1 MEEIEAMAID
11 KSSSALLQHLLH
23 LTTPETISDIAKHL
37 GQSRRKIYYHLD
49 KINEALPDHT
59 TPLVPRSRIG
69 LLLNQEQKD
78 ACQHLLDRIDS
89 YSYVLNSQERIQL
102 LTLYIAISTE
112 RVTIEKMQQLIEVS
126 RNTVLSDLSEMRRLL
141 RLDQFQ
147 LTLMTTKAQGYVL
160 RAEPFAKVQYIY
172 HLLYSVFSDGAAP
185 FLSILKEKL
194 NLVDLLN
201 DFEEIARQE
210 WTHLEKIVGK
220 RINRQELTSL
230 TQILPCLLQAYRNM
244 NLDTDQ
250 KELLQADF
258 AQVRER
264 VEYKA
269 AQHLASCLAE
279 EKNIQLDCIELEVLT
294 ILLLSYR
301 KDTDLHATSEDFE
314 DLRTTL
320 EHYIWYFQNQS
331 KYIVGKPEELLNQLT
346 MHFKALL
353 FRKRYGIFSKN
364 PLLEQ
369 IKCKYP
375 DLFAYCRVTS
385 KILED
390 AWDVHLTEDD
400 IADLSIQMGGSLKT
414 PLDKGQEIL
423 HIYLVSDEG
432 VAIQKMLLK
441 QIQYHLPNEMI
452 HAVFTTEQYR
462 SVEDLIEVD
471 LVITTSDGFEVNAP
485 TLQVSPILE
494 SRDIHRIQ
502 QFIQEPGG
510 FSSGVEL
517 RQQLEKLLTPYVPSP
532 DDRKTLRYRI
542 EKLYGQR
549 MHLSQSKNN

>member
-1 MEEIEAMAID
+1 MAID
-11 KSSSALLQHLLH
+11 KSSSALLQHLLY
-23 LTTPETISDIAKHL
+23 LTTPETVSNMAKNL

-49 KINEALPDHT
+49 KINEALPESIP
-59 TPLVPRSRIG
+59 PLTPRSRVG
-69 LLLNQEQKD
+69 LLLTPEQKA
-78 ACQHLLDRIDS
+78 ACRLLLEQMDS
-89 YSYVLNSQERIQL
+89 YSYMLNSQERIQL
-102 LTLYIAISTE
+102 LTLYIVIATE
-112 RVTIEKMQQLIEVS
+112 RVTIEKMQQLTEVS

-147 LTLMTTKAQGYVL
+147 LTLTTTKTQGYVL
-160 RAEPFAKVQYIY
+160 RAQPFAKLQYVY
-172 HLLYSVFSDGAAP
+172 HLLYSIFSDGAAP
-185 FLSILKEKL
+185 FLSIVKEKL
-194 NLVDLLN
+194 NLVDLLA
-201 DFEEIARQE
+201 DFEQIARQK
-210 WTHLEKIVGK
+210 WIRLETIVGK
-220 RINRQELTSL
+220 QINRQELTLL

-244 NLDTDQ
+244 NLDAEQ
-250 KELLQADF
+250 KAVLQVDF
-258 AQVRER
+258 AQVHER

-269 AQHLASCLAE
+269 AQYFADCLQAAKE
-279 EKNIQLDCIELEVLT
+279 IHLDCIEVEILT

-301 KDTDLHATSEDFE
+301 KDRDLHATSEDFV
-314 DLRTTL
+314 DLRATL

-331 KYIVGKPEELLNQLT
+331 KYIVDKPEELLNQLT

-369 IKCKYP
+369 IKSKYP
-375 DLFAYCRVTS
+375 DLFAYCRVTAS
-385 KILED
+385 LLEE
-390 AWDVHLTEDD
+390 AWEVQLTDDD

-414 PLDKGQEIL
+414 PVDKGQEIL

-432 VAIQKMLLK
+432 IAIQKMLLK

-462 SVEDLIEVD
+462 SVEDLLEVD
-471 LVITTSDGFEVNAP
+471 LVITTSEGFEVAAP

-502 QFIQEPGG
+502 QFIHEPGP
-510 FSSGVEL
+510 FSSGLEL
-517 RQQLEKLLTPYVPSP
+517 RQQLEKLLSPYVSSP
-532 DDRKTLRYRI
+532 DDMKALRYQI

-549 MHLSQSKNN
+549 MNLSQLMEGE

>member
-1 MEEIEAMAID
+1 MAID

-23 LTTPETISDIAKHL
+23 LTTPETISDIAKNL

-59 TPLVPRSRIG
+59 PPLVPRSRIG
-69 LLLNQEQKD
+69 LLLNQEQKE
-78 ACQHLLDRIDS
+78 ACRLLLDRIDS

-147 LTLMTTKAQGYVL
+147 LTLTTTKAQGYVL
-160 RAEPFAKVQYIY
+160 RAQPFAKVQYIY
-172 HLLYSVFSDGAAP
+172 HLLYSIFSDGAAP

-194 NLVDLLN
+194 NLADLLN

-230 TQILPCLLQAYRNM
+230 TQILPYLLQAYRNM
-244 NLDTDQ
+244 NLDEDQ
-250 KELLQADF
+250 RKMLQADF
-258 AQVRER
+258 AQVHER

-269 AQHLASCLAE
+269 AQHLAACLAE
-279 EKNIQLDCIELEVLT
+279 EKGIHLDCIELEILT

-301 KDTDLHATSEDFE
+301 KDTDLHATSEDFV
-314 DLRTTL
+314 DLRATL

-375 DLFAYCRVTS
+375 DLFAYCRVTA

-462 SVEDLIEVD
+462 SVEDLLEVD
-471 LVITTSDGFEVNAP
+471 LVITTSDGFEIDAP

-502 QFIQEPGG
+502 QFIQEPGVT
-510 FSSGVEL
+510 SGLEL
-517 RQQLEKLLTPYVPSP
+517 RQQLEKLLTPYVTSP

-549 MHLSQSKNN
+549 MNLSQVENQ

>member
-1 MEEIEAMAID
+1 MAID
-11 KSSSALLQHLLH
+11 KSSSALLQYLLY
-23 LTTPETISDIAKHL
+23 LTTPETVSNMAKNL

-49 KINEALPDHT
+49 KINEALPESIPPL
-59 TPLVPRSRIG
+59 TPLSRIG
-69 LLLNQEQKD
+69 LLLTPEQKE
-78 ACQHLLDRIDS
+78 ACRLLLEQMDS
-89 YSYVLNSQERIQL
+89 YSYMLNSQERIQL
-102 LTLYIAISTE
+102 LTLYIVIATE
-112 RVTIEKMQQLIEVS
+112 RVTIEKMQQLTEVS

-147 LTLMTTKAQGYVL
+147 LTLTTTKTQGYVL
-160 RAEPFAKVQYIY
+160 RAQPFVKLQYVY
-172 HLLYSVFSDGAAP
+172 HLLYSIFSDGAAP
-185 FLSILKEKL
+185 FLSIVKEKL
-194 NLVDLLN
+194 NLVDLLA
-201 DFEEIARQE
+201 DFEQIARQE
-210 WTHLEKIVGK
+210 WIHLETIVGK
-220 RINRQELTSL
+220 RINRQELTLL
-230 TQILPCLLQAYRNM
+230 TQIFPYLLQAYRNM
-244 NLDTDQ
+244 NLDAEQ
-250 KELLQADF
+250 KAVLQVDF
-258 AQVRER
+258 AQVHER

-269 AQHLASCLAE
+269 AQYFADCLQASKEIHLDS
-279 EKNIQLDCIELEVLT
+279 IEVEILT

-301 KDTDLHATSEDFE
+301 KDRDLHATSEDFV

-331 KYIVGKPEELLNQLT
+331 KYIVDKPEELLNQLT

-369 IKCKYP
+369 IKSKYP
-375 DLFAYCRVTS
+375 DLFAYCRVTA
-385 KILED
+385 KLLEE
-390 AWDVHLTEDD
+390 AWEVQLTDDD

-414 PLDKGQEIL
+414 PVDKGQEIL

-432 VAIQKMLLK
+432 IAIQKMLLK

-462 SVEDLIEVD
+462 SVEDLLEVD
-471 LVITTSDGFEVNAP
+471 LVITTSEDFEVTAP

-502 QFIQEPGG
+502 QFIYEPGPL
-510 FSSGVEL
+510 SSGLEL
-517 RQQLEKLLTPYVPSP
+517 RQQLEKLLSPYVSSP
-532 DDRKTLRYRI
+532 DDMKALRYQI

-549 MHLSQSKNN
+549 MNLSQRMEGE